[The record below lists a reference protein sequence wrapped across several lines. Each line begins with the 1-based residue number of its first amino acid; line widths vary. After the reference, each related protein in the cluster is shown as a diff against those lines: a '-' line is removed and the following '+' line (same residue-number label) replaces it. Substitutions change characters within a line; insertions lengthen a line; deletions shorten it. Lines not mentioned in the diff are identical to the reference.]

1 MTCAGGVGDDPRLM
15 LFDPQRHEPLR
26 ELRWDAERARGA
38 IDDIVRDTHAHL
50 DPRTWWPTHPRDVEP
65 GDADVPST
73 SLYFGAAGVI
83 WALRRLG
90 APVEA
95 DLGAL
100 LEDNRA
106 WLRANGFEHDDGRAV
121 R

>member
-1 MTCAGGVGDDPRLM
+1 
-15 LFDPQRHEPLR
+15 
-26 ELRWDAERARGA
+26 
-38 IDDIVRDTHAHL
+38 
-50 DPRTWWPTHPRDVEP
+50 
-65 GDADVPST
+65 VPST